1 MLSISTGTVLRRDL
15 AALWLESGPETPYG
29 HVTLPMEGSQVQRS
43 NARAPFLFIIA
54 SLLVQAAPCAI
65 ASQSLQG
72 DVQESRYTSPSG
84 HIQCD
89 ISKYDTSP
97 GFFIDEAFD
106 PGESETL
113 SFGMDAGTHFEIW
126 TIRRQREGRVEYTPM
141 SKDGFPVTGET
152 FIPYFYSELPYEIGS
167 VEQFVMH
174 QGHGEVLRVQMDE
187 QTQLHAYW
195 LDQGQGWLNSIQ
207 FVPTLADSQEDAL
220 ELEAVKSAL
229 GNVLEH
235 CTFK

>member
-1 MLSISTGTVLRRDL
+1 M
-15 AALWLESGPETPYG
+15 
-29 HVTLPMEGSQVQRS
+29 QRS
-43 NARAPFLFIIA
+43 NAHAPFLFLIVC
-54 SLLVQAAPCAI
+54 LLVQAAPLAI
-65 ASQSLQG
+65 ASQSLEGDLQG
-72 DVQESRYTSPSG
+72 SRYTSPSG

-89 ISKYDTSP
+89 ISKYDTSS

-113 SFGMDAGTHFEIW
+113 TFGVDAGTHFEIW
-126 TIRRQREGRVEYTPM
+126 TIRRQLEGRVEYTPV

-167 VEQFVMH
+167 VERFAMH
-174 QGHGEVLRVQMDE
+174 QGHSEVLRVQMDE

-195 LDQGQGWLNSIQ
+195 LEQSQGWLNSIQ
-207 FVPTLADSQEDAL
+207 FVPTLADSQEAAL
-220 ELEAVKSAL
+220 QLEAVKNAL
-229 GNVLEH
+229 RTVLER